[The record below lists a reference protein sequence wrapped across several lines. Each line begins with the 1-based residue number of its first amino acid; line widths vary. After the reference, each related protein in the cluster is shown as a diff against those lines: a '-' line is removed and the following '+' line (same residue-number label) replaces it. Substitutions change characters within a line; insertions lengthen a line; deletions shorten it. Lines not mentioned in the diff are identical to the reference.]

1 MASERLE
8 ALHRQL
14 AEELERLLGQEV
26 AARGRETRILHLRA
40 ISAELH
46 RMADLIKKVQEA
58 TEEKLE
64 LELRRDRRDRDI
76 FDKTSSDDS
85 PVAPCRPL
93 VMSSSD
99 DSPVA
104 PSPQWAARLGPAVAP
119 VTSRLGPITPGNTG
133 RPPLADSRRSRLCL
147 ERGQPTTSKTPQDQV
162 QPSDFSSPLVCRVR
176 KETLQHRREEVDIET
191 GKRRSWV
198 EEEEREVMDLTGDT
212 PAKPKAVFK
221 PVELPPAADSA
232 ASRPSTVTLPS
243 SLPSSPYTLA
253 PLSLPSS
260 PCSPVDE
267 STCPVCRREFSG
279 ARGVAAHRR
288 HKNSKCKPGDQAQEP
303 TKSSAVPVPATTA
316 ASTAAPAATTTATT
330 ATTATAAQ
338 EVITIPDT
346 PETPATPATRAT
358 RDTRATRTPATPA
371 STRTRRSLGLRL
383 R

>member
-1 MASERLE
+1 MSMFQHFARVPPPSQGSSQAREKGMCQRFLLGKCPFS
-8 ALHRQL
+8 ALACPYSHSKDHTPLCSRWKAGQCTGTTGNKCL
-14 AEELERLLGQEV
+14 YRHYYLERD
-26 AARGRETRILHLRA
+26 AAPAL
-40 ISAELH
+40 
-46 RMADLIKKVQEA
+46 
-58 TEEKLE
+58 
-64 LELRRDRRDRDI
+64 
-76 FDKTSSDDS
+76 
-85 PVAPCRPL
+85 
-93 VMSSSD
+93 
-99 DSPVA
+99 
-104 PSPQWAARLGPAVAP
+104 AAH
-119 VTSRLGPITPGNTG
+119 
-133 RPPLADSRRSRLCL
+133 RPPLA
-147 ERGQPTTSKTPQDQV
+147 EV